1 MKIMLLINFIICNFY
16 CVNLALAKC
25 NAVAGLLTINGR
37 DIVVDNET
45 PVFTLLDTFS
55 LGSFQT
61 YRCDDN
67 NTANMRT
74 GGKAYG
80 DFATYIDGIRV
91 YKTNIEGIGYSFG
104 VQSMCGDMSFPS
116 SGWRDNLDN
125 IATCWN
131 EDIWDQ
137 IIHNFDVRIY
147 KIGPTGSG
155 IVEKKKIG
163 ATILAF
169 NNQNMMAHENSILLS
184 NFKVVTLNNNDNKPN
199 NNGSIDNNSGQGN
212 NNGSLDNSGGQ
223 NGNSGQ
229 EDTSDGQSNNNGSLD
244 NSGGQSGNSGQE
256 NTGGGQG
263 NNNGSLDNS
272 GGQSDNNGR
281 EGNNNTNNS
290 TNINEST
297 NANESANA
305 NESTNMNSSI
315 NTNNSTNTNSSANS
329 NKSSNTNKS
338 NNINKS
344 SNINKSGNNNNIRFH
359 HHYSY

>member
-1 MKIMLLINFIICNFY
+1 MDINNFKFILKRKIHMKIMLLINFIICNFY

-131 EDIWDQ
+131 EDIWNQ
-137 IIHNFDVRIY
+137 ITHNFDVRIY

-169 NNQNMMAHENSILLS
+169 NNQNMMAHENSVLLS
-184 NFKVVTLNNNDNKPN
+184 NFRVVTLNNNDNKPN
-199 NNGSIDNNSGQGN
+199 NNGSIDNNSGQ
-212 NNGSLDNSGGQ
+212 
-223 NGNSGQ
+223 
-229 EDTSDGQSNNNGSLD
+229 SNNNGSLD

-256 NTGGGQG
+256 G
-263 NNNGSLDNS
+263 NNNI
-272 GGQSDNNGR
+272 
-281 EGNNNTNNS
+281 NNS
-290 TNINEST
+290 TNINESINANESS

-315 NTNNSTNTNSSANS
+315 NTNNSTNTNSSANTNSNTNSNSSTNS
-329 NKSSNTNKS
+329 NKS
-338 NNINKS
+338 NKS